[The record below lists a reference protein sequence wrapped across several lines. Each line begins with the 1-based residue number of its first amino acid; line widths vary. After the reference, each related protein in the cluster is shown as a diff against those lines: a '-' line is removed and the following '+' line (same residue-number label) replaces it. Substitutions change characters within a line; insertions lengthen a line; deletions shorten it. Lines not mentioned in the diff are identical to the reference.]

1 MFLRCT
7 IFSLLLLTVN
17 LFSGAGVQAASV
29 LKTINRAD
37 ETTSIQLFFHCDSLP
52 ETATAINARR
62 VDVEFHDTTP
72 APELSLPAT
81 DGRLIKI
88 VSKELPNKIVYSL
101 YFRYPPQQV
110 TATRLPETG
119 ALLVDILLGN
129 QLSTSHPEL
138 STKLQGVSVVQR
150 SKIDALNPVNLT
162 EYAKNW
168 LSFFTDYELPVVIT
182 PPPHF
187 HIPPFPLAVAMEPTL
202 PLEQWLS
209 PEIQSLAQDGKWTQ
223 VCLLLREQI
232 NTHKEE
238 PARERLVLS
247 YADALLRAGEYRDPY
262 FLLQRIIIH
271 YPESKMAKLAHF
283 LQLYQ
288 QAIRGDHIDTYF
300 ELIPLA
306 AELAPQ
312 VPFADDITMF
322 LAELALIS
330 KQYEAVQPLLDGPS
344 LAANTA
350 LQPRRA
356 LRLAD
361 LLYAKGEKAKSLT
374 AYQQLGD
381 HPSLLHQDPLSLA
394 NFADSLY
401 TAKRYP
407 EAAKMYMQLGDL
419 LSNQTQQ
426 DLALFRLALSQLHI
440 RAADK
445 KARIDL
451 EQLIDAFPRDE
462 GGIRAQIKATDLGYV
477 AKKIAPQQALEVY
490 SRHAQEGQTLLLREE
505 CLFKQALINHLSAEN
520 ATSVQQ
526 CMQLLREYQEGNLRT
541 EAMALLIQQLPG
553 VIGQLVK
560 NEEFVKALVLAKQ
573 NKQLFVRGW
582 IKPDVLFDLARAYSR
597 LGMVDQAAQTYQYLF
612 EITNN
617 ATKEQIYRPMIEAM
631 FAAGRYLQ
639 VEEYA
644 DRYQLR
650 FPKGS
655 DRAPIFL
662 LKAHAL
668 YHSGHLDQL
677 IKLLTN
683 DNTPKLPQLELL
695 KGRIYYENKQW
706 PQLIETLEQPQLK
719 KRLAE
724 NNLLLPLAEAY
735 FQTNKN
741 DEAQTLFQQLIN
753 RDENNE
759 QAQFRLAQ
767 IELRRSN
774 SPQALKQFQQLAEK
788 GKDPLW
794 KRLAKEEAAILELRR

>member
-1 MFLRCT
+1 MIFRCT
-7 IFSLLLLTVN
+7 IISLLLLTVN
-17 LFSGAGVQAASV
+17 LFSGTGVQAATV

-37 ETTSIQLFFHCDSLP
+37 ETTSIQLFFHCDNLP
-52 ETATAINARR
+52 ETAVITNARR
-62 VDVEFHDTTP
+62 VDIELSATTP

-88 VSKELPNKIVYSL
+88 VPKELPTKTVYSL

-110 TATRLPETG
+110 TSTRLPETG
-119 ALLVDILLGN
+119 VLLVDVLLGN
-129 QLSTSHPEL
+129 QLSTAHPEL
-138 STKLQGVSVVQR
+138 ATKLQGVSVVQR
-150 SKIDALNPVNLT
+150 HKVDNLNPINLS

-168 LSFFTDYELPVVIT
+168 LSFFTEYELPVVIT
-182 PPPHF
+182 PSPRF
-187 HIPPFPLAVAMEPTL
+187 HLPPFPLAVAMEPTL
-202 PLEQWLS
+202 PLERWLS
-209 PEIQSLAQDGKWTQ
+209 QEIQNLAHDGKWTQ

-247 YADALLRAGEYRDPY
+247 YAEALLRAGEYRDPY
-262 FLLQRIIIH
+262 FLLQRIMVH
-271 YPESKMAKLAHF
+271 YPDTKMATLANF
-283 LQLYQ
+283 LLLYQ

-300 ELIPLA
+300 ELKPVVE
-306 AELAPQ
+306 ELAPQ
-312 VPFADDITMF
+312 VPFADDLTLF
-322 LAELALIS
+322 LAELALVS
-330 KQYEAVQPLLDGPS
+330 KQYAAVQPLLDGPS
-344 LAANTA
+344 LATNAV
-350 LQPRRA
+350 LQPKRA

-361 LLYAKGEKAKSLT
+361 LAYVKGEKAKSLT
-374 AYQQLGD
+374 AYQQLANQSS
-381 HPSLLHQDPLSLA
+381 PLLHDPLSLA
-394 NFADSLY
+394 CFADNLY

-407 EAAKMYMQLGDL
+407 DAAKMYMQLGDL
-419 LSNQTQQ
+419 LNNESQQ
-426 DLALFRLALSQLHI
+426 DLALFRLAMSQLHI
-440 RAADK
+440 RAADR
-445 KARIDL
+445 KARMDL
-451 EQLIDAFPRDE
+451 AQLIDAFPRDE
-462 GGIRAQIKATDLGYV
+462 GGLRAQIKATDLAFV
-477 AKKIAPQQALEVY
+477 AKKIAPQQAMEVY
-490 SRHAQEGQTLLLREE
+490 SRYAQDGPLLLLREE
-505 CLFKQALINHLSAEN
+505 CLFKQALINSLSAEN

-526 CMQLLREYQEGNLRT
+526 CMQLLREYQDGNLRT
-541 EAMALLIQQLPG
+541 EATALLIQQLPG

-573 NKQLFVRGW
+573 NKPLFARGW

-597 LGMVDQAAQTYQYLF
+597 LGMVDQAAQAYQYLF
-612 EITNN
+612 EIMDN
-617 ATKEQIYRPMIEAM
+617 AAKEQIYLPLIEAM

-662 LKAHAL
+662 LKARAL

-677 IKLLTN
+677 LKVLSA
-683 DNTPKLPQLELL
+683 DNTPNLPQLELL

-706 PQLIETLEQPQLK
+706 PQVIDTLDHPHLK

-741 DEAQTLFQQLIN
+741 DDAQSLYQQLVT
-753 RDENNE
+753 RDANNE
-759 QAQFRLAQ
+759 QALFRLAE
-767 IELRRSN
+767 IELRRGN

-794 KRLAKEEAAILELRR
+794 KKLAREEAAILGLRR